1 MANILQANGAQPQK
15 PTKFV
20 SLFTSRFMSGLF
32 TNRSLLRGPLSFI
45 YSDYYHAG
53 ATDALCDG
61 LNSEVSIRQTMIR
74 RPGNPVWCS
83 VQTTEAIDS
92 FYSFHQ
98 SNGTISVI
106 ADGTAHVYV
115 ATPTSL
121 TSIFTKSAAAGE
133 ATFQGI
139 DTTLYIA
146 DGVDTVKYIPGTT
159 NPQTGKPMWNWGGA
173 APTVAPTLAVT
184 PTGTSGIAWVA
195 STMWT
200 TMGML
205 FDANGNIQQLTS
217 VNASGTNTTQ
227 LGTTGNGAPAFV
239 SGPGT
244 TVTETSG
251 TPIVWSNRGLIGSW
265 SSGASYYNAS
275 TTPAGATL
283 NLSCIIYDPIT
294 KACYMQING
303 GAGVVR
309 TSGNTRPNFRA
320 VVGWNQDGDGNCK
333 WFYLG
338 GIGVPGL
345 WQPSHTYQLLGSV
358 SNDDSNSGI
367 VTPTTVSQAGIGT
380 ANGTPLFW
388 WIATNTGTSG
398 TSGSYIPTWATTPG
412 FPTNDGT
419 NMIWNCVCNGTW
431 LANTNYFPWS
441 STATS
446 FGAIKDPNGN
456 IQICITANGPSAP
469 TIPATWATTYGN
481 TTLDGVGSGNSFVG
495 VTWACVGSSLS
506 WAPNTQWYLP
516 TGGFVPPQASQAYG
530 GATLSQAGINEYVI
544 NSGKSQTPGPP
555 AWGALHTNTTD
566 GTVTWYSASAF
577 TAAGFSFTTGYGWCY
592 AYKARKLSD
601 SSVLTAPP
609 LQIPGTNSPNITG
622 PLGPPT
628 GCGDGTVTSA
638 SPVAQIVGGNT
649 GAQILITMVGSTDPQ
664 FDTISVYRSTDGF
677 GAGGPYLFLTDIPMP
692 PMRGALPGIA
702 QIIDFMPD
710 KATALLPGLDP
721 LEEAPVDNV
730 NDPPPGQFGSTQFV
744 SSGANTPTIPLA
756 GTAIQGQVYHQGR
769 LWAFV
774 GNTVFASGGPDTN
787 PGNGFTA
794 WPPINEFPF
803 DSPIVRLLP
812 TANSL
817 IVFTTTDVYLIGGG
831 PAIADYYSQ
840 LLVGGVGLL
849 SYNAVT
855 VMLGLPYLFTSD
867 RQYITIDPS
876 GGFTRIGHP
885 IGDKLTQYNPTAVY
899 TTYHSYGDL
908 EHALFLTD
916 GSSEWYRCDPNPT
929 PDSQM
934 TGPIWSPRATIA
946 GGFKAVQSIV
956 VSPGTTKL
964 LIGPAGAGNIL
975 ARDSTF
981 TNFQDNGSAYSS
993 FFVAGNIVLAQAGQ
1007 MAQLD
1012 FIEADFVQVGTQAT
1026 VSVMFDELSPT
1037 NGASFEK
1044 ISNEFVSDP
1053 PKLFGPTGIP
1063 KTMWMNRYFFG
1074 QTTPGN
1080 GGTQEPI
1087 PAWCKSLQLKVDF
1100 GNTDTIQNELLAFT
1114 IFGALYQEK

>member
-1 MANILQANGAQPQK
+1 MGQNLLQSMGAQPQK

-83 VQTTEAIDS
+83 VATTEAIDS
-92 FYSFHQ
+92 FYSFHK
-98 SNGTISVI
+98 SDGTISVI
-106 ADGTAHVYV
+106 ADGITNVYV
-115 ATPTSL
+115 ATPSSL
-121 TSIFTKSAAAGE
+121 TSIFVKATTAGE

-139 DTTLYIA
+139 DKTLYIA

-159 NPQTGKPMWNWGGA
+159 NPRTGKPLWNWGGA
-173 APTVAPTLAVT
+173 APTVAPTLRVT
-184 PTGTSGIAWVA
+184 STGSSGIAWVA

-205 FDANGNIQQLTS
+205 TDANGNIQQLTS

-227 LGTTGNGAPAFV
+227 LGITGNGAPAFV
-239 SGPGT
+239 NTPG
-244 TVTETSG
+244 VSITETSG
-251 TPIVWSNRGLIGSW
+251 TPITWQNKGLVGTW
-265 SSGASYYNAS
+265 APGALYYNAS
-275 TTPAGATL
+275 TTPSGLSL
-283 NLSCIIYDPIT
+283 NLSSIIYDPIT
-294 KACYMQING
+294 KACYVQING
-303 GAGVVR
+303 AAGGTR
-309 TSGNTRPNFRA
+309 ISGNTRPNFRA
-320 VVGWNQDGDGNCK
+320 VIGWSQDNDGQCK
-333 WFYLG
+333 WFYCGSL
-338 GIGVPGL
+338 GVPGT
-345 WQPSHTYQLLGSV
+345 WQPSHAYPTVGAGDNSV
-358 SNDDSNSGI
+358 NSI
-367 VTPTTVSQAGIGT
+367 VTPTSVAQAGIGT
-380 ANGTPLFW
+380 ATATPLYW
-388 WIATNTGTSG
+388 WVATTGGTSG
-398 TSGSYIPTWATTPG
+398 TSAAYIPNWATTPG
-412 FPTNDGT
+412 FSTNDGS
-419 NMIWNCVCNGTW
+419 NLIWNCVCNGTW
-431 LANTNYFPWS
+431 IANTSYFPWS
-441 STATS
+441 ASATS
-446 FGAIKDPNGN
+446 FGAVKDTNGN
-456 IQICITANGPSAP
+456 IQICISQTGPSGAVQP
-469 TIPATWATTYGN
+469 TWNTGYGN
-481 TTLDGVGSGNSFVG
+481 TTFDGTGSGSSFVG
-495 VTWACVGSSLS
+495 VIWACVGSSLS
-506 WAPNTQWYLP
+506 WAANTQWYLP
-516 TGGFVPPQASQAYG
+516 TGGFVPPQPSQAYG

-555 AWGALHTNTTD
+555 TWGALLTNTTD
-566 GTVTWYSASAF
+566 GTVTWFSASAF
-577 TAAGFSFTTGYGWCY
+577 TAAGFAFTTGYGWCY

-601 SSVLTAPP
+601 SSVLTSPS

-638 SPVAQIVGGNT
+638 SPVAQIVGGNV
-649 GAQILITMVGSTDPQ
+649 GAQILLTMVGSTDPQ
-664 FDTISVYRSTDGF
+664 FDTISVFRSADGF

-692 PMRGALPGIA
+692 PMKGALPGIA

-721 LEEAPVDNV
+721 LESAPVNNV

-744 SSGANTPTIPLA
+744 SSGVNAPTVPLA

-769 LWAFV
+769 LWAFI
-774 GNTVFASGGPDTN
+774 GNTVLASGGPDTN

-794 WPPINEFPF
+794 WPPINAFPF

-812 TANSL
+812 TASSL

-831 PAIADYYSQ
+831 PAITDYYSQ

-849 SYNAVT
+849 SYNALT

-876 GGFTRIGHP
+876 GGWTRIGHP
-885 IGDKLTQYNPTAVY
+885 IGDKLALYNPASVY
-899 TTYHSYGDL
+899 TTYHSYGDQ

-916 GSSEWYRCDPNPT
+916 GSSEWYRCDSNPT

-946 GGFKAVQSIV
+946 GGFKAVQSIE
-956 VSPGTTKL
+956 VSPGTKKL
-964 LIGPAGAGNIL
+964 LIGPSGAGSIL

-981 TNFQDNGSAYSS
+981 TTFLDNTSPYSS
-993 FFVAGNIVLAQAGQ
+993 FFVVGNIVLAHPGQ
-1007 MAQLD
+1007 MAQTD
-1012 FIEADFVQVGTQAT
+1012 FIEADFTQVGTQPT

-1053 PKLFGPTGIP
+1053 PKMFGLTGTP
-1063 KTMWMNRYFFG
+1063 KTIWMNRYYFG
-1074 QTTPGN
+1074 QTTPDN
-1080 GGTQEPI
+1080 GGTQEPV

-1100 GNTDTIQNELLAFT
+1100 GNTDTVQNELLAFT